1 MKREFPVRGSFKMH
15 LIDSFFSEDA
25 REFSIRSES
34 DIRKLLIEAEDIPV
48 LSFSATQKTGFDELV
63 GLLKDM
69 FFRGKLSWN
78 DEVVITNMRHCAL
91 LSRSEE
97 SLLRVKESIQC
108 GMSEDFYSIDLM
120 DAYEAL
126 GEIIGEEI
134 GDDLADE
141 IFSRFCMGK

>member
-1 MKREFPVRGSFKMH
+1 M
-15 LIDSFFSEDA
+15 
-25 REFSIRSES
+25 
-34 DIRKLLIEAEDIPV
+34 
-48 LSFSATQKTGFDELV
+48 
-63 GLLKDM
+63 LKDM

-78 DEVVITNMRHCAL
+78 DEVVITNMRHTSL
-91 LSRSEE
+91 LQRSEE
-97 SLLRVKESIQC
+97 SLNRVQDSMDA
-108 GMSEDFYSIDLM
+108 GMSEDFFSIDLM